1 MTARMRQRPLVR
13 LLDQVRWVL
22 RHPATYV
29 GRFGFG
35 AFQVLFLP
43 VLVTGTTLTT
53 LYTGQFR

>member
-1 MTARMRQRPLVR
+1 MTTLRQGVLRQ
-13 LLDQVRWVL
+13 LLGQVGWVL

-35 AFQVLFLP
+35 TFQVLFLP

-53 LYTGQFR
+53 LYAGQFR

>member
-1 MTARMRQRPLVR
+1 MTTMRQRPLR
-13 LLDQVRWVL
+13 QLLGQTGWVV
-22 RHPATYV
+22 RHPAKYV

-53 LYTGQFR
+53 LYTGQLR

>member
-1 MTARMRQRPLVR
+1 MTTMRKGVLRQ
-13 LLDQVRWVL
+13 LLAQVGWVL

-35 AFQVLFLP
+35 TFQVLFLP

-53 LYTGQFR
+53 LYAGQFR

>member
-1 MTARMRQRPLVR
+1 MRHRLLLR
-13 LLDQVRWVL
+13 LLDQVGWVL

-35 AFQVLFLP
+35 TFQVLFLP

-53 LYTGQFR
+53 LYVGQAR